1 MPRIPNPDQKALVQI
16 VPANTKF
23 QYDENGRPICGA
35 LTRNGGKCA
44 NAPKENGR
52 CRMHGGNSPKGAM
65 SPHFRHGLYSK
76 YLPKTLG
83 QRLDELAANPM
94 THDLREQTAILDA
107 VMISNLQEWAAGGGG
122 VVWEDLNKKRT
133 EYMRATARK
142 DTRLMVQIVNEVMEI
157 IVAGHSKLIA
167 SRELRETVEDR
178 RKITESERRRRIEEK
193 SMIPVEQVVTV
204 LVAIGDSIRRH
215 IRDEDARNAVV
226 SDVSIAMGSVM
237 ARQHEAHVQNQ
248 PYEDEV

>member
-1 MPRIPNPDQKALVQI
+1 MPRRSGPSEKALASI
-16 VPANTKF
+16 IPANTKF
-23 QYDENGRPICGA
+23 RYDEDGRAICGA
-35 LTRNGGKCA
+35 MTRAGTPCA
-44 NAPKENGR
+44 KPPKDNGR
-52 CRMHGGNSPKGAM
+52 CKLHGGNSPRGAM
-65 SPHFRHGLYSK
+65 SPHFRHGMYSK

-83 QRLDELAANPM
+83 QRLDELASNPN

-122 VVWEDLNKKRT
+122 VIWEELNRKRT
-133 EYMRATARK
+133 EYMRATSRK
-142 DTRLMVQIVNEVMEI
+142 DTRLMVQIVNEIMETI
-157 IVAGHSKLIA
+157 ASGHSKLMA
-167 SRELRETVEDR
+167 SREIRDTVEDR

-215 IRDEDARNAVV
+215 ITDQDARNAVV
-226 SDVSIAMGSVM
+226 SDVSIAMGSIM

-248 PYEDEV
+248 KFEDE